1 MIGETDADHQEL
13 LRFCAEWKFQRM
25 GVFAYSEEDGTPA
38 ASFPDQACR
47 QRHWQDI
54 HAGEPAA
61 EVVLYLQVPEDVRE
75 ARRDE
80 LVAQQQ
86 DISAAF
92 AESLIGREVSA
103 AAGAKCMIMP

>member
-1 MIGETDADHQEL
+1 MAAHA
-13 LRFCAEWKFQRM
+13 CAH
-25 GVFAYSEEDGTPA
+25 
-38 ASFPDQACR
+38 ACY
-47 QRHWQDI
+47 
-54 HAGEPAA
+54 AGEPAS
-61 EVVLYLQVPEDVRE
+61 ESVSYFQVPEDVRE

-103 AAGAKCMIMP
+103 AAGADDAINACIYICAMTDWHGSWQRTCNLCAD